1 MEKLKYKYEIFKKA
15 AKTLEHQVNEL
26 FNTQKKWD
34 EWQKITYEDSV
45 IKRFEYSYEM
55 TWKYLKEYLESKHGI
70 KVASPKTV
78 FQESMKQNIFDEE
91 KTNTLLSMVEDRN
104 NTSHGYD
111 EAIAKDIINRVPKYV
126 SIMKFILQN
135 VTP

>member
-1 MEKLKYKYEIFKKA
+1 MEKLKYKYELLKKA
-15 AKTLEHQVNEL
+15 YKTLEHQVNEL
-26 FNTQKKWD
+26 FNTKRKLDVW
-34 EWQKITYEDSV
+34 EKITYEDSV

-55 TWKYLKEYLESKHGI
+55 TGKYLKEYLEAKHGI

-78 FQESMKQNIFDEE
+78 FQESMKQNIFDEQ
-91 KTNTLLSMVEDRN
+91 KANTLLSMVEDRN

-111 EAIAKDIINRVPKYV
+111 EAIAKDIINRVPRYV
-126 SIMKFILQN
+126 SIMNFILEN